1 MPVAVPGQRCHPV
14 AELQAQCVQRVGHL
28 AGALPDLRVI
38 GAVDIALHPARN
50 NLAVAVVPL
59 RKIDQRCNQE
69 RLVLHESEHQNNSIK
84 GPGPLQKNAFAW

>member
-1 MPVAVPGQRCHPV
+1 
-14 AELQAQCVQRVGHL
+14 L

-50 NLAVAVVPL
+50 NLRITVVAL
-59 RKIDQRCNQE
+59 GKIDQRCNQE